1 MEYEMFGPG
10 GFPDDNFRKGVRTL
24 LAAGD
29 NDWEGIEKW
38 FLTTRTFEP
47 DDAVSSPSL
56 NTSALPPDQIIESVE
71 TVQYI
76 LEAWHLRGLEFEQ
89 VQRDLIIL
97 GLSRDEIDR
106 LSGLL
111 QRLGPIRGRAYAHY
125 MLKEHQNFVLPTLE
139 DFDVVCDVRPVFED
153 FVYPPPQT
161 RTTQHTKILDFTYMV
176 LVELVT
182 EDADGEKKKLAFQM
196 SEDALGELEGAI
208 KRAHEQLDI
217 LKETTR
223 GLFNE
228 NR

>member
-10 GFPDDNFRKGVRTL
+10 GFPDDHFRKGVRTL

-56 NTSALPPDQIIESVE
+56 NTSGLPPDQIIESVE

-97 GLSRDEIDR
+97 GLSQDEIDR

-111 QRLGPIRGRAYAHY
+111 QRLGPIRGQAYAHY
-125 MLKEHQNFVLPTLE
+125 MLIEHQNFVLPTLE

-153 FVYPPPQT
+153 FVYPPSQT
-161 RTTQHTKILDFTYMV
+161 HTTQHTKILDFTYMV

-182 EDADGEKKKLAFQM
+182 EDSDGEKKKLAFQM
-196 SEDALGELEGAI
+196 SEDALGEFEGAI
-208 KRAHEQLDI
+208 KRAHQQLDI
-217 LKETTR
+217 LKEKTR